1 MKRFNDSTGAEWKL
15 ELTLGSAKRI
25 KDDLGIDLL
34 CPAKDNEGKTAVER
48 LWGDA
53 WLMGEAIL
61 CLLSDQIAG
70 SEISTDAMR
79 QRFNGKALTEAE
91 IAFREELIDFFR
103 SRDQVEWAETV
114 IALAKVNEAE
124 RKIAARKFQSL
135 DVNAVIRKLEAE
147 AEGIDLNATL
157 LKRMESE
164 MKKVKTS
171 MAGLLSGESPEPA
184 E

>member
-1 MKRFNDSTGAEWKL
+1 MKRFNDSTGVEWKI

-70 SEISTDAMR
+70 SEIST
-79 QRFNGKALTEAE
+79 G
-91 IAFREELIDFFR
+91 
-103 SRDQVEWAETV
+103 VV
-114 IALAKVNEAE
+114 KVP
-124 RKIAARKFQSL
+124 
-135 DVNAVIRKLEAE
+135 V
-147 AEGIDLNATL
+147 
-157 LKRMESE
+157 
-164 MKKVKTS
+164 
-171 MAGLLSGESPEPA
+171 AGFSVT
-184 E
+184 